1 MISVGIFAVPP
12 VKPVSQRYV
21 STIRTTA
28 KKLWKRC
35 KNLSKPTDKL
45 YNSGMEAAGAIK
57 KYLGRLG
64 IEPEAATL
72 YIELSRNGYSSALQL
87 AKGTG
92 ISRTQVYRL
101 LEGLQQIGLVGGEQL
116 SYGTLYRALPL
127 ENVGPLLGE
136 REAETAAIRG
146 DLGVMTDMLRALA
159 GGTGPEAAVRHYSGM
174 SGLKEVSWNLGKAQK
189 EFRVFESAQAKNQ
202 RDPAFARRCR
212 EHYTA
217 RGLYERYLTNAEKVT
232 AKEVEPLDPA
242 YVQYRHTDPMVLA
255 ISFDLY
261 IYNDIVTLVD
271 YKHATAT
278 EMTHPPL
285 SMMLQQLFDALWAL
299 ATPLQISKK

>member
-1 MISVGIFAVPP
+1 
-12 VKPVSQRYV
+12 
-21 STIRTTA
+21 
-28 KKLWKRC
+28 
-35 KNLSKPTDKL
+35 
-45 YNSGMEAAGAIK
+45 METAGAIK

-64 IEPEAATL
+64 VEPEAATL
-72 YIELSRNGYSSALQL
+72 YMELSRNGYSSALQL
-87 AKGTG
+87 AKSTG

-101 LEGLQQIGLVGGEQL
+101 LEGLQQIGLVNGEQL

-127 ENVGPLLGE
+127 ENVGPLLAE

-146 DLGVMTDMLRALA
+146 DLRAMTDALKALA

-174 SGLKEVSWNLGKAQK
+174 SGLQEVSWNLGRAQK
-189 EFRVFESAQAKNQ
+189 EFRVFEGAQAKNQ

-212 EHYTA
+212 EQYAA
-217 RGLYERYLTNAEKVT
+217 RSLYGRYLTNAEKI
-232 AKEVEPLDPA
+232 AMREVEPLDPA
-242 YVQYRHTDPMVLA
+242 YVQYRHADPMALT

-271 YKHATAT
+271 YEHATAT
-278 EMTHPPL
+278 EITHSPL
-285 SMMLQQLFDALWAL
+285 RMMLQQLFDAQWAL